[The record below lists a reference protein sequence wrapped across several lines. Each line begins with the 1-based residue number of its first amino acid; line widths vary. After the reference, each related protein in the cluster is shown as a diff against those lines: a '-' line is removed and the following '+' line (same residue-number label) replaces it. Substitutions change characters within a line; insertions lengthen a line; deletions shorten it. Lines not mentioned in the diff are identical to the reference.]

1 MKRTK
6 IVCTL
11 GPATNNRETIKKL
24 IDAGMNA
31 IRLNFSHLTPEEAID
46 SIKLIKQIRKERNVA
61 LSLILDTKG
70 PEVRVYG
77 YKEPIKIEA
86 NSIFVIKS
94 YEKDDI
100 ASTLSGEEDVLL
112 TNLPYIGKLVKVG
125 QKVLM
130 MDGFLEAHV
139 VEVIDENTIKVSFT
153 NSGLLKSAA
162 HLSIPHINYGLKFLS
177 QKDKQD
183 IAFAIQNEFEYIAL
197 SFVSSKEDLLEVKKL
212 IETID
217 KSSKTKL
224 ISKIENKK
232 AVDNIEQI
240 IEHSDG
246 IMVARGDLGVEN
258 DIEKVPVIQ
267 KRIIRLCYSSG
278 KPVITATQM
287 LESMIDNPIPTRAE
301 ASDVANAVYDLSS
314 AVMLSGETAI
324 GKFPIRVVETM
335 TKIIKEVEN
344 SLDFN
349 DILTKLTRMPANPD
363 ITTAIA
369 TRAVHI
375 AYDINAKAIV
385 VVTTSGYAARMVSKV
400 RPKLPI
406 IAYTFDFI
414 TYNQLALNW
423 GVFPRIIEKC
433 DLFEELIKIIRKDI
447 LKLNFVEKGDNIIL
461 VSGLPIGKEGTTN
474 SIRVEI
480 V

>member
-324 GKFPIRVVETM
+324 GKFPIR
-335 TKIIKEVEN
+335 
-344 SLDFN
+344 
-349 DILTKLTRMPANPD
+349 
-363 ITTAIA
+363 
-369 TRAVHI
+369 
-375 AYDINAKAIV
+375 
-385 VVTTSGYAARMVSKV
+385 
-400 RPKLPI
+400 
-406 IAYTFDFI
+406 
-414 TYNQLALNW
+414 
-423 GVFPRIIEKC
+423 
-433 DLFEELIKIIRKDI
+433 
-447 LKLNFVEKGDNIIL
+447 
-461 VSGLPIGKEGTTN
+461 
-474 SIRVEI
+474 
-480 V
+480 